1 MHHCRIPDLVE
12 VVNEHEPER
21 RMAQPL
27 SDHLRRQ
34 LRALPFC
41 PVTCLLQ
48 SLQCFYRDQALRML
62 QLAGGVGWPAGR
74 RPGVQ
79 PNVITELPL
88 R

>member
-34 LRALPFC
+34 LRALPFR
-41 PVTCLLQ
+41 PVACLFQ
-48 SLQCFYRDQALRML
+48 GLQCFYRDQALRVL
-62 QLAGGVGWPAGR
+62 QLARRVGGPAGR
-74 RPGVQ
+74 WPGVQ